1 MVIMPS
7 SRRGRHQKNQTDCR
21 GGSDDEDGRMEWGG
35 LGMAGWISVRYDGL
49 GAGGSAGVAD

>member
-1 MVIMPS
+1 MPS

-35 LGMAGWISVRYDGL
+35 LGMVGWVSVRYDGL
-49 GAGGSAGVAD
+49 GAGGSAGVTD